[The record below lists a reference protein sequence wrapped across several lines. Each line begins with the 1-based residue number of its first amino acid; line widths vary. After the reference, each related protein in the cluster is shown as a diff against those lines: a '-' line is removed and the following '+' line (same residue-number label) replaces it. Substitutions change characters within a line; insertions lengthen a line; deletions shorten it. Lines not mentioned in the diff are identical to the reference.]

1 MGKIYRKAAIVVMLL
16 TGMSGLWA
24 AGGRFFSLGGGLSA
38 DIALTDISATSI
50 FESMYGN
57 FEMSL
62 FPQHDPWNVSLKADI
77 GFLNRDSFGLRT
89 EPYRPSLKM
98 SAIIRWQSDKA
109 FAIGFG
115 GGLWLPGA
123 SIEGSRRAAL
133 YPMAIIEPS
142 LLFGSVKNRLGP
154 GSFGEIRLSIPV
166 EFRHPTDRDQ
176 WYIAIGA
183 ALTFYLC

>member
-89 EPYRPSLKM
+89 EPYGPSLKM
-98 SAIIRWQSDKA
+98 SAIIRWQSDKCPEPVPV
-109 FAIGFG
+109 FPYISR
-115 GGLWLPGA
+115 LPVPA
-123 SIEGSRRAAL
+123 TSRLFR
-133 YPMAIIEPS
+133 YPC
-142 LLFGSVKNRLGP
+142 R
-154 GSFGEIRLSIPV
+154 
-166 EFRHPTDRDQ
+166 
-176 WYIAIGA
+176 
-183 ALTFYLC
+183 